1 MAADIKMDEL
11 LVRWMSSDSV
21 FETLMS
27 LVETERQ
34 KNKQI
39 LQQQQQQQEVLSC
52 TTGNGN
58 TGSSSTTEGTTN
70 SSSMIIPPPPSS
82 PKFLIAKG
90 IHPMDGVGALD
101 HLSDS
106 SPTEVASYI
115 IPPLFP
121 ARIRLGSSGSHIRT
135 GSGGRSSRTSS
146 GNSSMKAV
154 ITTTT
159 TTNLTSDNSSI
170 TDMSTSTS
178 ATTTVVTN
186 DSDQSWT
193 FLEQTNLSLRKAFC
207 SGSGS
212 GSPAATSS
220 LAEFLEI
227 TKDVCKFP
235 SFFNAPLYRRI
246 LLLFGKTNPSS
257 NSDDDKTPTT
267 ELTTQL
273 TYTMFQRYWIQEM
286 EPYDEQERFFRLV
299 KKPSREYITRD
310 DFLPF
315 IEELLMS
322 HPGLEFLSNHAEFQ
336 GT

>member
-27 LVETERQ
+27 LVEAERQ

-39 LQQQQQQQEVLSC
+39 LQQQQEVLTSNSA
-52 TTGNGN
+52 TNE
-58 TGSSSTTEGTTN
+58 GSSSLL
-70 SSSMIIPPPPSS
+70 MVPLPPSS
-82 PKFLIAKG
+82 PKFVAAKG
-90 IHPMDGVGALD
+90 INPIDSVGSVD

-106 SPTEVASYI
+106 SPTEVANYI
-115 IPPLFP
+115 IPPLVP
-121 ARIRLGSSGSHIRT
+121 ARIRLSSSSSATNRAGGGGNRSRSSSSGSST
-135 GSGGRSSRTSS
+135 KSVAATNLASDSSNAT
-146 GNSSMKAV
+146 AD
-154 ITTTT
+154 IAATTTT
-159 TTNLTSDNSSI
+159 AI
-170 TDMSTSTS
+170 
-178 ATTTVVTN
+178 TN

-193 FLEQTNLSLRKAFC
+193 VLEQTNLTLQKSF
-207 SGSGS
+207 GSGD
-212 GSPAATSS
+212 PTATSS
-220 LAEFLEI
+220 LVDFLEI

-257 NSDDDKTPTT
+257 NNDDNTTPTESTT
-267 ELTTQL
+267 ELT
-273 TYTMFQRYWIQEM
+273 YAMFQNYWIQEM

-315 IEELLMS
+315 IEELLIR